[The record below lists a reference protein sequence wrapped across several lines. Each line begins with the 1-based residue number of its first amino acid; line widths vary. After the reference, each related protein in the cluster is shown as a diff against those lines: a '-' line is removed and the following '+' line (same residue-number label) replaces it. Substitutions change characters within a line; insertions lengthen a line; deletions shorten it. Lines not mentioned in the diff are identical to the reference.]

1 MLVSG
6 STSVKGSGLMNDLV
20 MTARAADQ
28 IWQKSGDAGHETE
41 GIESGESGEPGDIG
55 REIEEFGGFQ
65 G

>member
-28 IWQKSGDAGHETE
+28 IWQKSGDAGRETE